1 MIATVFSGLLSTL
14 VPKSPIWELNL
25 NDLEPVD
32 KPRILDIAAQ
42 ILTLPILDTLQKKTL
57 LVSRYSH

>member
-14 VPKSPIWELNL
+14 VPKSPIWEPNL

-32 KPRILDIAAQ
+32 KPHVLDKAAQ
-42 ILTLPILDTLQKKTL
+42 MLILPILDTLQKK
-57 LVSRYSH
+57 